1 MGILETA
8 LRRSPYRGSIS
19 CLGTKSPRNSEGN
32 IFTVIIPSSESDTL
46 SIRWQTVLV
55 EIYTALVLTG
65 PPLSR
70 WTRSG
75 RVRKVQSGEERS
87 LASIME
93 KLFVLVFALTLLV
106 FSSGR
111 FCLEGHSLFLH

>member
-1 MGILETA
+1 MDILKTT

-19 CLGTKSPRNSEGN
+19 CLRMKSPRNSEGN

-46 SIRWQTVLV
+46 SITWQTVLAA
-55 EIYTALVLTG
+55 IYTALVLTG
-65 PPLSR
+65 PLLSR
-70 WTRSG
+70 WDGLGQVPR
-75 RVRKVQSGEERS
+75 VQSGEERS

-111 FCLEGHSLFLH
+111 FFLEGHSLFLH